1 MNRRETEPSATIGFR
16 VKTARA
22 VAVLLAGPVESP
34 RLLERRDVQLWDPV
48 MPETK
53 APYHAALELSEEAG
67 ARVVQRARDAV
78 QAIANRA
85 VHELESKLRAGGFK
99 LHGVGLVVGSDRDP
113 AKLGNAHIRA
123 HASEGR
129 FYREVLEAGAAGR
142 HARSTILVES
152 EAYAKAGTVLGRS
165 PDDLKEAL
173 AQLGRA
179 AGRPWG
185 AEEKMATL
193 AAWVALAGES

>member
-1 MNRRETEPSATIGFR
+1 MSQRPVDSPATIGFR
-16 VKTARA
+16 VKTGRA
-22 VAVLLAGPVESP
+22 TAVLLAGPIHLP
-34 RLLERRDVQLWDPV
+34 RLLERRDVQLWDPDL
-48 MPETK
+48 PETRE
-53 APYHAALELSEEAG
+53 PYHAALELTEEAG
-67 ARVVQRARDAV
+67 AKIVGRARDAV

-85 VHELESKLRAGGFK
+85 LRDLENKLRAGGFK

-113 AKLGNAHIRA
+113 GRLGNPHIRA

-129 FYREVLEAGAAGR
+129 LFREVLEAGAAACG
-142 HARSTILVES
+142 ARSMILVES
-152 EAYAKAGTVLGRS
+152 QAYAKASTLLGRS
-165 PDDLKEAL
+165 PDDLKEAI

-193 AAWVALAGES
+193 AAWFALGA